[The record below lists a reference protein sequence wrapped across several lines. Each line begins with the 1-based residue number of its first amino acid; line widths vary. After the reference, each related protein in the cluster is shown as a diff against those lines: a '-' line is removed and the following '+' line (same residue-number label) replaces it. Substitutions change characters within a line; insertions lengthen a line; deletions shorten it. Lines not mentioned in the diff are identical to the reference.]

1 MLDTTF
7 YYSLRAAMRPIFMTV
22 VDNDRKLYRRVKKSF
37 QARTLDM
44 TSIAMDIIEFDP
56 VKVGFTHKPDITV
69 RDILD
74 SVARHCDAG
83 DEPGVTQS
91 YYIPGEDDEGAYD
104 FYYTEAD
111 WEYDPGLLD
120 LLTLDLNMPFS
131 EDSGKLRARLN
142 RRALD
147 ARYSE
152 TLFTEIDNTISLT
165 EDEVAPR
172 YRISCKHRQEGGQ
185 HILDRIDIEFHATDT
200 CKTYTDSSPVPPTE
214 RLRWYPLTEQHSL
227 VYVLPHEDLKQ
238 VTGNTL
244 EEAKILLRELV
255 LDAWAEEYPEWEDFF
270 RGEMGGIPVV
280 VVQ

>member
-1 MLDTTF
+1 MLDNTF

-56 VKVGFTHKPDITV
+56 EKVGFTHKPGVTV
-69 RDILD
+69 RDVLD

-83 DEPGVTQS
+83 DEPGVTKS

-111 WEYDPGLLD
+111 WEYDPGLLS
-120 LLTLDLNMPFS
+120 LLTLGLEMPFD

-142 RRALD
+142 REAVY
-147 ARYSE
+147 ARYGG
-152 TLFTEIDNTISLT
+152 TIFTEIDNVISLT
-165 EDEVAPR
+165 EDEIAPR
-172 YRISCKHRQEGGQ
+172 YRISCKRQQTGGQ
-185 HILDRIDIEFHATDT
+185 HILDHITLDFHATDT
-200 CKTYTDSSPVPPTE
+200 HKTYAKGDPVLPSE
-214 RLRWYPLTEQHSL
+214 RLRWYPLTDEHGL

-238 VTGNTL
+238 VTGGSL
-244 EEAKILLRELV
+244 GEAQERLREIV
-255 LDAWAEEYPEWEDFF
+255 LEAWVEEYPEWEDFF
-270 RGEMGGIPVV
+270 REDMGNIPVV
-280 VVQ
+280 IE

>member
-1 MLDTTF
+1 MLDNTF
-7 YYSLRAAMRPIFMTV
+7 YYSLRTAMRPIFMTV

-56 VKVGFTHKPDITV
+56 VKVGFTHKPGITV

-83 DEPGVTQS
+83 DEPGVTAS

-120 LLTLDLNMPFS
+120 LLTLSLEMPFS

-147 ARYSE
+147 ARYGD
-152 TLFTEIDNTISLT
+152 TLFTEIDNVISLS
-165 EDEVAPR
+165 EDEIAPR

-214 RLRWYPLTEQHSL
+214 RLRWYPLTTQAAL
-227 VYVLPHEDLKQ
+227 VEVLPADLKQ

-244 EEAKILLRELV
+244 EETKILLRELV
-255 LDAWAEEYPEWEDFF
+255 LDAWVEEYPEWEDFF
-270 RGEMGGIPVV
+270 RGEMGNIPVV
-280 VVQ
+280 VV

>member
-1 MLDTTF
+1 MLDNTF
-7 YYSLRAAMRPIFMTV
+7 YYELSCAMRPIFMTV

-56 VKVGFTHKPDITV
+56 EKVGFTHKPGITV

-74 SVARHCDAG
+74 SVARHCAAG
-83 DEPGVTQS
+83 DEPGVTAS

-120 LLTLDLNMPFS
+120 LLTLDLHMPFS

-147 ARYSE
+147 ARYGD
-152 TLFTEIDNTISLT
+152 TLFTEIDNVISLS
-165 EDEVAPR
+165 EDEIAPR
-172 YRISCKHRQEGGQ
+172 YRISCEHRQEGGQ

-270 RGEMGGIPVV
+270 REDMGNIPVV
-280 VVQ
+280 VE

>member
-7 YYSLRAAMRPIFMTV
+7 YYELSCAMRPIFMTV

-56 VKVGFTHKPDITV
+56 VKVGFTHKPGITV

-74 SVARHCDAG
+74 SVSRHCDAG

-120 LLTLDLNMPFS
+120 LLTLDLHMPFS

-147 ARYSE
+147 ARYGD
-152 TLFTEIDNTISLT
+152 TLFTEIDNVISLS
-165 EDEVAPR
+165 EDEIAPR
-172 YRISCKHRQEGGQ
+172 YRISCKHRQAGGQ

-200 CKTYTDSSPVPPTE
+200 CNTYTDSSPVPPTE
-214 RLRWYPLTEQHSL
+214 RLRWYPLTTQAAL
-227 VYVLPHEDLKQ
+227 VEVLPADLKQ

-244 EEAKILLRELV
+244 EETKILLRELV
-255 LDAWAEEYPEWEDFF
+255 LDAWVEEYPEWEDFF
-270 RGEMGGIPVV
+270 RGEMGNIPVV
-280 VVQ
+280 VV

>member
-1 MLDTTF
+1 MLNNTF

-56 VKVGFTHKPDITV
+56 EKVGFTHKPNVTV
-69 RDILD
+69 RDVLD

-83 DEPGVTQS
+83 DEPGVTAS

-120 LLTLDLNMPFS
+120 LLTLDLHMPFS

-147 ARYSE
+147 ARYGD
-152 TLFTEIDNTISLT
+152 TLFTEIDNVISLS
-165 EDEVAPR
+165 EDEIAPR
-172 YRISCKHRQEGGQ
+172 YRISCKHRQESGK

-200 CKTYTDSSPVPPTE
+200 CNTYTEGDPVLPSE
-214 RLRWYPLTEQHSL
+214 RLRWYPLTDQYGL

-238 VTGNTL
+238 VTGGSL
-244 EEAKILLRELV
+244 EEAQERLREIV
-255 LDAWAEEYPEWEDFF
+255 LETWIEEYPEWEDFF
-270 RGEMGGIPVV
+270 REDMGNIPVV
-280 VVQ
+280 VE

>member
-37 QARTLDM
+37 QTRTLDM
-44 TSIAMDIIEFDP
+44 TSIAMDIIEFNP
-56 VKVGFTHKPDITV
+56 EKVGFTHKPGVTV
-69 RDILD
+69 RDVLD

-83 DEPGVTQS
+83 DEPGVTAS

-120 LLTLDLNMPFS
+120 LLTLDLHMPFS

-147 ARYSE
+147 ARYGE
-152 TLFTEIDNTISLT
+152 TMFTEIDNTISLS
-165 EDEVAPR
+165 EDEIAPR
-172 YRISCKHRQEGGQ
+172 YRISCKHQQAGGQ
-185 HILDRIDIEFHATDT
+185 HILDHITLDFHATDT
-200 CKTYTDSSPVPPTE
+200 CNTCTEGNPVPPSE
-214 RLRWYPLTEQHSL
+214 RLRWYPLTDQHGL

-238 VTGNTL
+238 VTGGSL
-244 EEAKILLRELV
+244 EEAQERLREIV
-255 LDAWAEEYPEWEDFF
+255 LEAWVEEYPEWEDFF
-270 RGEMGGIPVV
+270 REDMGNIPVIIE
-280 VVQ
+280 

>member
-56 VKVGFTHKPDITV
+56 VKVGFTHKPGITV

-74 SVARHCDAG
+74 SVSRHCDAG
-83 DEPGVTQS
+83 DEPGVTKS
-91 YYIPGEDDEGAYD
+91 YYIPGEDDGGAYD
-104 FYYTEAD
+104 FYYSEAD

-120 LLTLDLNMPFS
+120 LLTLSLEMPFS

-142 RRALD
+142 REAVYE
-147 ARYSE
+147 RYGD
-152 TLFTEIDNTISLT
+152 TLFTEIDNVISLT
-165 EDEVAPR
+165 EDEIAPR

-185 HILDRIDIEFHATDT
+185 HILDRIDVEFHATDT
-200 CKTYTDSSPVPPTE
+200 CNTYTDSDPVLPTE
-214 RLRWYPLTEQHSL
+214 RLRWYPLTEQHGL

-238 VTGNTL
+238 VTGGSL
-244 EEAKILLRELV
+244 EEAQERLREIV
-255 LDAWAEEYPEWEDFF
+255 LEAWVEEYPEWEDFF
-270 RGEMGGIPVV
+270 REDMGNIPVIIE
-280 VVQ
+280 

>member
-1 MLDTTF
+1 MLDNTF

-56 VKVGFTHKPDITV
+56 VKVGFTHKPGITV
-69 RDILD
+69 RDVLD
-74 SVARHCDAG
+74 SVSRHCDAG

-120 LLTLDLNMPFS
+120 LLTLDLHMPFD

-147 ARYSE
+147 ARYGD
-152 TLFTEIDNTISLT
+152 TLFTEIDSVISLS
-165 EDEVAPR
+165 EDEIAPR
-172 YRISCKHRQEGGQ
+172 YRISCKHRQEGGK
-185 HILDRIDIEFHATDT
+185 HVLDRIDIEFHATDT

-214 RLRWYPLTEQHSL
+214 RLRWYPLTEHHGL

-238 VTGNTL
+238 VTGDSL
-244 EEAKILLRELV
+244 EEAQERLREIV
-255 LDAWAEEYPEWEDFF
+255 LEAWVEEYPEWEDFF
-270 RGEMGGIPVV
+270 RGEMGNTPVV
-280 VVQ
+280 VV

>member
-7 YYSLRAAMRPIFMTV
+7 YYSLRTAMRPIFMTV
-22 VDNDRKLYRRVKKSF
+22 VDNDRKLYNRVKKSF

-56 VKVGFTHKPDITV
+56 EKVGFTHKPGVTV
-69 RDILD
+69 RDVLD

-83 DEPGVTQS
+83 DEPGVTAS

-104 FYYTEAD
+104 FYYSEAD

-120 LLTLDLNMPFS
+120 LLTLSLEMPFF

-147 ARYSE
+147 ARYGD
-152 TLFTEIDNTISLT
+152 TLFTEIDNVISLS
-165 EDEVAPR
+165 EDEIAPR
-172 YRISCKHRQEGGQ
+172 YRISCKHRQEHGQ
-185 HILDRIDIEFHATDT
+185 HILDHITLDFHATDT
-200 CKTYTDSSPVPPTE
+200 CNTYTDSNPVPPTE
-214 RLRWYPLTEQHSL
+214 RLRWYPLTEQHGL

-238 VTGNTL
+238 VTGGSL
-244 EEAKILLRELV
+244 EEAQERLREIV
-255 LDAWAEEYPEWEDFF
+255 LEAWVEEYPEWEDFF
-270 RGEMGGIPVV
+270 REEMSGIPVV
-280 VVQ
+280 VA

>member
-1 MLDTTF
+1 MLDNTF
-7 YYSLRAAMRPIFMTV
+7 YYELGCAMRPIFMTV
-22 VDNDRKLYRRVKKSF
+22 VDNDSKLYRRVKKSF

-56 VKVGFTHKPDITV
+56 VKVGFTHKPGITV
-69 RDILD
+69 RNILD

-120 LLTLDLNMPFS
+120 LLTLDLHMPFS

-142 RRALD
+142 REAVYE
-147 ARYSE
+147 RYGD
-152 TLFTEIDNTISLT
+152 TLFTEIDNVISLT
-165 EDEVAPR
+165 EDEIAPR
-172 YRISCKHRQEGGQ
+172 YRISCKNRQAGGQ
-185 HILDRIDIEFHATDT
+185 HILDHITLDFHATDT
-200 CKTYTDSSPVPPTE
+200 CNTCTKGTPVPPSE
-214 RLRWYPLTEQHSL
+214 RLRWYPLTDQHGL

-238 VTGNTL
+238 VTGGSL
-244 EEAKILLRELV
+244 EEAQERLREIV
-255 LDAWAEEYPEWEDFF
+255 LEAWVEEYPEWEDFF
-270 RGEMGGIPVV
+270 REDMSNIPVV
-280 VVQ
+280 VE

>member
-1 MLDTTF
+1 MLDNTF
-7 YYSLRAAMRPIFMTV
+7 YYELSCAMRPIFMTV

-56 VKVGFTHKPDITV
+56 EKVGFTHKPGITV

-83 DEPGVTQS
+83 DEPGVTAS

-120 LLTLDLNMPFS
+120 LLTLDLHMPFS

-147 ARYSE
+147 ARYDE
-152 TLFTEIDNTISLT
+152 TLFTEIDNVISLS
-165 EDEVAPR
+165 EGEIAPR

-185 HILDRIDIEFHATDT
+185 HILDRVDIEFHATDT
-200 CKTYTDSSPVPPTE
+200 CNTYTDSDPVPPTE
-214 RLRWYPLTEQHSL
+214 RLRWYPLTEQHGL

-238 VTGNTL
+238 VTGGSL
-244 EEAKILLRELV
+244 EEAQERLREIV
-255 LDAWAEEYPEWEDFF
+255 LEAWLEEYPEWEDFF
-270 RGEMGGIPVV
+270 REDMGNIPVIV
-280 VVQ
+280 E

>member
-7 YYSLRAAMRPIFMTV
+7 YYSLRTAMRPIFMTV
-22 VDNDRKLYRRVKKSF
+22 VDNDRKLYNRVKKSF

-56 VKVGFTHKPDITV
+56 EKVGFTHKPGITV
-69 RDILD
+69 RDVLD

-83 DEPGVTQS
+83 DEPGVTKS

-120 LLTLDLNMPFS
+120 LLTLDLHMPFS

-142 RRALD
+142 RSALD

-152 TLFTEIDNTISLT
+152 TLFTEIDNVISLS
-165 EDEVAPR
+165 EDEIAPR

-200 CKTYTDSSPVPPTE
+200 GNTYTDSDPVPPTK
-214 RLRWYPLTEQHSL
+214 RLRWYPLTDQAAL
-227 VYVLPHEDLKQ
+227 VEVLPADLKQ

-244 EEAKILLRELV
+244 EEAKILLREIV
-255 LDAWAEEYPEWEDFF
+255 LDAWVEEYPEWEDFF
-270 RGEMGGIPVV
+270 RQEMGNIPVAV
-280 VVQ
+280 V

>member
-37 QARTLDM
+37 QTRTLDM
-44 TSIAMDIIEFDP
+44 TSIAMDIIEFNP
-56 VKVGFTHKPDITV
+56 EKVGFTHKPGVTV
-69 RDILD
+69 RDVLD

-83 DEPGVTQS
+83 DEPGVTAS

-120 LLTLDLNMPFS
+120 LLTLDLHMPFS

-142 RRALD
+142 REAVYE
-147 ARYSE
+147 RYGD
-152 TLFTEIDNTISLT
+152 TLFTEIDNVISLT
-165 EDEVAPR
+165 EDEIAPR
-172 YRISCKHRQEGGQ
+172 YRISCKHQQAGGQ
-185 HILDRIDIEFHATDT
+185 HILDHITLDFHATDT
-200 CKTYTDSSPVPPTE
+200 CNTYTDSKPVPPSE
-214 RLRWYPLTEQHSL
+214 RLRWYPLTEQHGL

-238 VTGNTL
+238 VTGGSL
-244 EEAKILLRELV
+244 EEAQERLREIV
-255 LDAWAEEYPEWEDFF
+255 LEAWVEEYPEWEDFF
-270 RGEMGGIPVV
+270 REDMGNIPVIIE
-280 VVQ
+280 

>member
-7 YYSLRAAMRPIFMTV
+7 YYELSCAMRPIFMTV

-56 VKVGFTHKPDITV
+56 VKVGFTHKPNITV

-74 SVARHCDAG
+74 SVSRHCDAG

-120 LLTLDLNMPFS
+120 LLTLNLQMPFS

-142 RRALD
+142 RRTLN

-152 TLFTEIDNTISLT
+152 TLFTEIDQAISLT
-165 EDEVAPR
+165 EDEIAPR

-185 HILDRIDIEFHATDT
+185 HILDHITLDFHATDT
-200 CKTYTDSSPVPPTE
+200 HKTYAKGDPVSPSE
-214 RLRWYPLTEQHSL
+214 RLRWYPLTDEHGL

-270 RGEMGGIPVV
+270 REDMGNIPVV
-280 VVQ
+280 VE

>member
-56 VKVGFTHKPDITV
+56 VKVGFTHKPGITV
-69 RDILD
+69 RDVLD
-74 SVARHCDAG
+74 SVSRHCDAG

-120 LLTLDLNMPFS
+120 LLTLGLEMPFD
-131 EDSGKLRARLN
+131 EDSGKLRTRLN

-147 ARYSE
+147 VRYGE
-152 TLFTEIDNTISLT
+152 TLFTEIDNTISLS
-165 EDEVAPR
+165 EDEIAPR

-214 RLRWYPLTEQHSL
+214 RLRWYPLTTQAAL
-227 VYVLPHEDLKQ
+227 VEVLPADLKQ

-244 EEAKILLRELV
+244 EETKILLRELV
-255 LDAWAEEYPEWEDFF
+255 LDAWVEEYPEWEDFF
-270 RGEMGGIPVV
+270 RGEMGNIPVV
-280 VVQ
+280 VV

>member
-1 MLDTTF
+1 MLDNTF
-7 YYSLRAAMRPIFMTV
+7 YYELGCAMRPIFMTV
-22 VDNDRKLYRRVKKSF
+22 VDNDSKLYRRVKKSF

-56 VKVGFTHKPDITV
+56 VKVGFTHKPGITV
-69 RDILD
+69 RNILD

-120 LLTLDLNMPFS
+120 LLTLDLHMPFS

-152 TLFTEIDNTISLT
+152 TLFTEIDNVISLS
-165 EDEVAPR
+165 EDEIAPR

-185 HILDRIDIEFHATDT
+185 HILDRIDVEFHATDT
-200 CKTYTDSSPVPPTE
+200 CNTYTDSDPVPPTE
-214 RLRWYPLTEQHSL
+214 RLRWYPLTEQHGL

-270 RGEMGGIPVV
+270 REDMGNIPVV
-280 VVQ
+280 AV

>member
-1 MLDTTF
+1 MLDNTF
-7 YYSLRAAMRPIFMTV
+7 YYELGCAMRPIFMTV

-56 VKVGFTHKPDITV
+56 VKVGFTHKPGITV
-69 RDILD
+69 RDVLD
-74 SVARHCDAG
+74 SVSRHCDAG

-120 LLTLDLNMPFS
+120 LLTLDLQMPFD

-147 ARYSE
+147 ARYGD
-152 TLFTEIDNTISLT
+152 TLFTEIDNVISLS
-165 EDEVAPR
+165 EDEIAPR

-200 CKTYTDSSPVPPTE
+200 CKTYTDSSPVSPTE
-214 RLRWYPLTEQHSL
+214 RLRWYPLTEQHGL

-238 VTGNTL
+238 VTGGSL
-244 EEAKILLRELV
+244 EEAQERLREIV
-255 LDAWAEEYPEWEDFF
+255 LETWVEEYPEWEDFF

-280 VVQ
+280 VV

>member
-1 MLDTTF
+1 MLDNTF

-56 VKVGFTHKPDITV
+56 VKVGFTHKPGITV
-69 RDILD
+69 RDVLD

-83 DEPGVTQS
+83 DEPGVTAS
-91 YYIPGEDDEGAYD
+91 YYIPSEDDEGAYD

-120 LLTLDLNMPFS
+120 LLTLDLTMPFS

-142 RRALD
+142 REAVY
-147 ARYSE
+147 ARYGD
-152 TLFTEIDNTISLT
+152 TLFTEIDNVISLS
-165 EDEVAPR
+165 EGEIAPR

-185 HILDRIDIEFHATDT
+185 HILDHITLDFHATDT
-200 CKTYTDSSPVPPTE
+200 HKTYAKGDPVPPSE
-214 RLRWYPLTEQHSL
+214 RLRWYPLTDEHGL

-238 VTGNTL
+238 VTGGSL
-244 EEAKILLRELV
+244 EEAQERLREIV
-255 LDAWAEEYPEWEDFF
+255 LEAWIEEYPEWEDFF
-270 RGEMGGIPVV
+270 REDMGNIPVV
-280 VVQ
+280 IE

>member
-1 MLDTTF
+1 MLDNTF
-7 YYSLRAAMRPIFMTV
+7 YYELGCAMRPIFMTV
-22 VDNDRKLYRRVKKSF
+22 VDNDSKLYRRVKKSF

-56 VKVGFTHKPDITV
+56 VKVGFTHKPGITV
-69 RDILD
+69 RNILD

-120 LLTLDLNMPFS
+120 LLTLDLHMPFS

-152 TLFTEIDNTISLT
+152 TLFTEIDNVIILS
-165 EDEVAPR
+165 EDEIAPR

-185 HILDRIDIEFHATDT
+185 HILDRIDVEFHATDT
-200 CKTYTDSSPVPPTE
+200 CNTYTDSDPVPPTE
-214 RLRWYPLTEQHSL
+214 RLRWYPLTEQHGL

-270 RGEMGGIPVV
+270 REDMGNIPVV
-280 VVQ
+280 AV

>member
-1 MLDTTF
+1 MLDNTF
-7 YYSLRAAMRPIFMTV
+7 YYELGCAMRPIFMTV

-56 VKVGFTHKPDITV
+56 VKVGFTHKPGITV

-83 DEPGVTQS
+83 DEPGVTAS

-120 LLTLDLNMPFS
+120 LLTLDLHMPFS

-147 ARYSE
+147 ARYGD
-152 TLFTEIDNTISLT
+152 TLFTEIDNVISLS
-165 EDEVAPR
+165 EDEIAPR

-214 RLRWYPLTEQHSL
+214 RLRWYPLTTQAAL
-227 VYVLPHEDLKQ
+227 VEVLPADLKQ

-244 EEAKILLRELV
+244 EETKILLRELV
-255 LDAWAEEYPEWEDFF
+255 LDAWVEEYPEWADFF
-270 RGEMGGIPVV
+270 RGEMGNIPVV
-280 VVQ
+280 VV

>member
-7 YYSLRAAMRPIFMTV
+7 YYSLRTAMRPIFMTV
-22 VDNDRKLYRRVKKSF
+22 VDNDRKLYNRVKKSF

-56 VKVGFTHKPDITV
+56 EKVGFTHKPGVTV

-83 DEPGVTQS
+83 DEPGVTAS

-104 FYYTEAD
+104 FYYSEAD

-120 LLTLDLNMPFS
+120 LLTLILEMPFS

-142 RRALD
+142 REAVY
-147 ARYSE
+147 ARYGK
-152 TLFTEIDNTISLT
+152 TLFTEIDNVISLT
-165 EDEVAPR
+165 EDEIAPR
-172 YRISCKHRQEGGQ
+172 YRISCKHQQAGGQ
-185 HILDRIDIEFHATDT
+185 HILDHITLDFHATDT
-200 CKTYTDSSPVPPTE
+200 HNNHAKGAPVPPTE
-214 RLRWYPLTEQHSL
+214 RLRWYPLTNEHGL

-238 VTGNTL
+238 VTGGSL
-244 EEAKILLRELV
+244 EEAQERLREIV
-255 LDAWAEEYPEWEDFF
+255 LEAWIEEYPEWEDFF
-270 RGEMGGIPVV
+270 REDMGNIPVV
-280 VVQ
+280 VE

>member
-56 VKVGFTHKPDITV
+56 VKVGFTHKPGITV

-83 DEPGVTQS
+83 DEPGVTAS

-120 LLTLDLNMPFS
+120 LLTLDLHMPFS

-147 ARYSE
+147 ARYGD
-152 TLFTEIDNTISLT
+152 TLFTEIDNVISLS
-165 EDEVAPR
+165 EDEIAPR

-185 HILDRIDIEFHATDT
+185 HILNRIDIEFHATDT

-214 RLRWYPLTEQHSL
+214 RLRWYPLTTQAAL
-227 VYVLPHEDLKQ
+227 VEVLPADLKQ

-244 EEAKILLRELV
+244 EETKILLRELV
-255 LDAWAEEYPEWEDFF
+255 LDAWVEEYPEWEDFF
-270 RGEMGGIPVV
+270 RGEMGNIPVV
-280 VVQ
+280 VV

>member
-37 QARTLDM
+37 QTRTLDM
-44 TSIAMDIIEFDP
+44 TSIAMDIIEFNP
-56 VKVGFTHKPDITV
+56 EKVGFTHKPGVTV
-69 RDILD
+69 RDVLD

-83 DEPGVTQS
+83 DEPGVTAS

-120 LLTLDLNMPFS
+120 LLTLDLHMPFS

-147 ARYSE
+147 ARYGE
-152 TLFTEIDNTISLT
+152 TMFTEIDNTISLS
-165 EDEVAPR
+165 EGEIAPR
-172 YRISCKHRQEGGQ
+172 YRISCKHQQAGGQ
-185 HILDRIDIEFHATDT
+185 HILDHITLDFHATDT
-200 CKTYTDSSPVPPTE
+200 CNTCTEGNPVPPSE
-214 RLRWYPLTEQHSL
+214 RLRWYPLTEQHGL

-238 VTGNTL
+238 VTGGSL
-244 EEAKILLRELV
+244 EEAQERLREIV
-255 LDAWAEEYPEWEDFF
+255 LEAWVEEYPEWEDFF
-270 RGEMGGIPVV
+270 REDMGNIPVIIG
-280 VVQ
+280 

>member
-1 MLDTTF
+1 MLDNTF
-7 YYSLRAAMRPIFMTV
+7 YYELGCAMRPIFMTV
-22 VDNDRKLYRRVKKSF
+22 VDNDSKLYRRVKKSF

-56 VKVGFTHKPDITV
+56 VKVGFTHKPGITV
-69 RDILD
+69 RNILD

-120 LLTLDLNMPFS
+120 LLTLDLHMPFS

-147 ARYSE
+147 ARYGD
-152 TLFTEIDNTISLT
+152 TLFTEIDNVISLS
-165 EDEVAPR
+165 EDEIAPR

-185 HILDRIDIEFHATDT
+185 HILDRIDIEFNATDT
-200 CKTYTDSSPVPPTE
+200 CNTYTDSDPVPPTE

-270 RGEMGGIPVV
+270 REDMGNIPVV
-280 VVQ
+280 AV